1 MIASAA
7 SHIEKVRAHAARE
20 LAGAPN
26 GEPFM
31 ARYRRFLKVE
41 EHRLRLQHRA
51 GESGLQIAQRRTAM
65 VDLFLTHLYDEA
77 CHAGGSRGEPP
88 RLALLALGG
97 YGRSEICPHSD
108 IDILFLH
115 GRGGDD
121 PAPGVTEIIQRLLYQ
136 LWDLGFRVG
145 HSTRSLTG
153 ATDHANTDLIFKTSL
168 LEARLLSG
176 DRELFGRFEE
186 CFERVCIRGR
196 EREYLDW
203 RIEDTATRVK
213 KSGPTVFL
221 QEPHVKFSPGAL
233 RDYHNILWS
242 VHFTPYRDAV
252 LRNGLP
258 ALVEA
263 GLLGA
268 GELRA
273 MDAARD
279 FLLRVR
285 TELHLLDER
294 AADTLTLHHQS
305 QIAETFG
312 YPQTNALRRNEAFMK
327 DYYRH
332 ARDLHLSTSQLFE
345 SLRRDTLFPSSPSD
359 TVADA
364 DRGEEIDGFI
374 SRGGF
379 LHAGSPRVFD
389 EDPLRLLRLFEHAQ
403 ARDEDLS
410 PELFQLV
417 RRKIGL
423 INRTYQYAR
432 AAREIFLHILSQRG
446 RVARI
451 LRRMHEAG
459 VLGRYLPEFG
469 ALFCLV
475 QHEFFHRYTTD
486 EHTLVCIEK
495 LDALLSSDDARM
507 AEYRKLFEDLEE
519 PAILYLAILLH
530 DTGKATGARHH
541 AEASALFA
549 QKVATRMVLAPERRS
564 ALIFL
569 VDHHLTLSSTAQ
581 RRNVDDPAT
590 VIEFAQIV
598 KTRARLDA
606 LMLLTLADGQ
616 GTGDENWSDWKESLV
631 WKLHRSTARYLKE
644 GEYFARLSDLQREQ
658 TQNELRGTLGPGFR
672 DEIDAQFQYMPER
685 YFQAFGPTAVG
696 DHLGLMHK
704 FFAQLEGS
712 SEAERALS
720 PAIGW
725 KGRPESGH
733 SEVWICT
740 WDRADLLAKIA
751 GSFAA
756 AGLNILGADLYPRS
770 DNIVFYLFRVCSA
783 GFHAVEDPREQKPV
797 EVTLAAAL
805 GDLEPFD
812 FRPLWLRSR
821 RRRAPLLPGLDFPTR
836 VAIINPPTSDYTLV
850 EVQTPDRLGLLYD
863 LLDSFGSLGARVS
876 SSRIATQN
884 GAAIDSFYLTDAR
897 NGGRISDRELLRRI
911 ENSIRLITAA
921 APVPALA

>member
-1 MIASAA
+1 MIAPAA
-7 SHIEKVRAHAARE
+7 THIEKVRAHAARE
-20 LAGAPN
+20 LSESSSGD
-26 GEPFM
+26 PFM

-51 GESGLQIAQRRTAM
+51 GESGLAIAQRRAAM
-65 VDLFLTHLYDEA
+65 VDLFLTHLFDEA

-115 GRGGDD
+115 GRAGDD

-145 HSTRSLTG
+145 HSTRSLAG

-203 RIEDTATRVK
+203 RVVDTADRVK
-213 KSGPTVFL
+213 KFGPTIFL
-221 QEPHVKFSPGAL
+221 QEPHVKCSPGAL
-233 RDYHNILWS
+233 RDYHNVLWTL
-242 VHFTPYRDAV
+242 HFTPHRADL
-252 LRNGLP
+252 LRGGMP

-263 GLLGA
+263 GLLESRA
-268 GELRA
+268 LRA
-273 MDAARD
+273 MAAARD
-279 FLLRVR
+279 FLLHVR
-285 TELHLLDER
+285 TELHYLDQR

-305 QIAETFG
+305 QIATTFR

-327 DYYRH
+327 DYYKH
-332 ARDLHLSTSQLFE
+332 ARDMHLGTTELFE
-345 SLRRDTLFPSSPSD
+345 SLVHPSPGLAMTASEPRPRE
-359 TVADA
+359 V
-364 DRGEEIDGFI
+364 EFDGFF
-374 SRGGF
+374 SRDAL
-379 LHAGSPRVFD
+379 LHAVSARVFD
-389 EDPLRLLRLFEHAQ
+389 EDPLRLLRLFQLAQ
-403 ARDEDLS
+403 LRNEDLS
-410 PELFQLV
+410 PDLLQLV
-417 RRKIGL
+417 RRKLGL
-423 INRTYQYAR
+423 INRTYQYSR
-432 AAREIFLHILSQRG
+432 AARDIFLIILSQRG

-451 LRRMHEAG
+451 LRRMHDAG

-495 LDALLSSDDARM
+495 LDALLSTDDARM
-507 AEYRKLFEDLEE
+507 SEYRTLFEELED

-541 AEASALFA
+541 AEASALYA
-549 QKVATRMVLAPERRS
+549 QKVASRLVLAPERRT

-598 KTRARLDA
+598 KTRPRLDA

-644 GEYFARLSDLQREQ
+644 GEYFARLSDRQREQ
-658 TQNELRGTLGPGFR
+658 TLNELRGSLGPGYR

-685 YFQAFGPTAVG
+685 YFQAFGPAAIAE
-696 DHLGLMHK
+696 HLVLMRK
-704 FFAQLEGS
+704 FLAQLEAS
-712 SEAERALS
+712 PAPEQALS
-720 PAIGW
+720 PAIAW
-725 KGRPESGH
+725 KARPESGH

-751 GSFAA
+751 GAFAA
-756 AGLNILGADLYPRS
+756 VGLNILGADLYPRN

-783 GFHAVEDPREQKPV
+783 GFHAVEDPRDQRPV

-805 GDLEPFD
+805 SDLEPFD

-863 LLDSFGSLGARVS
+863 LLDGFATLGARVS

-884 GAAIDSFYLTDAR
+884 GAAIDSFYLTDPAS
-897 NGGRISDRELLRRI
+897 GGRITDRELLRRV
-911 ENSIRLITAA
+911 ENSIRQITAA
-921 APVPALA
+921 PPPVAA